1 MLLLVAITTG
11 HLCAPYPVSNAESFS
26 YSSVFAC
33 HKCLFACG
41 QQQLLFDKPV
51 FTTRVHNKITVREC
65 LTASIF
71 PNTLCK
77 VIMI

>member
-11 HLCAPYPVSNAESFS
+11 HLCAPYPVSNAESFL

-33 HKCLFACG
+33 YKCLFARG
-41 QQQLLFDKPV
+41 QQQLLFEKPV
-51 FTTRVHNKITVREC
+51 FTTRVHNKITMREC
-65 LTASIF
+65 LTANIF

>member
-11 HLCAPYPVSNAESFS
+11 HLCAPYPVSNAESFL

-33 HKCLFACG
+33 HKCLFARG

-51 FTTRVHNKITVREC
+51 FTTRVHNKITMREC

-71 PNTLCK
+71 PNTLRK
-77 VIMI
+77 VIMT

>member
-11 HLCAPYPVSNAESFS
+11 HLCAPYPVRNAESFS
-26 YSSVFAC
+26 CSSVFAC
-33 HKCLFACG
+33 YKCLFARG
-41 QQQLLFDKPV
+41 QQQLLFDKLV

-71 PNTLCK
+71 PNALRK

>member
-11 HLCAPYPVSNAESFS
+11 HLCAPYPVRNDESFL

-33 HKCLFACG
+33 HKCLFVWSTTA
-41 QQQLLFDKPV
+41 LFDKLV